1 MHDTD
6 TFHFQ
11 PTHSVVLTLT
21 TSVTPSQAKEQAT
34 PVQDPAVLEKK
45 MREAEEARLAELRAH
60 GTPVTREAFAKWKE
74 AFEAENAV
82 SEAALGEEQ
91 RMTGKRFFQ
100 IQESRHADVD
110 ETPSGSDEEGWDQP
124 AAPEAEDEEDAIDY
138 DDEDSSDDDALLDQL
153 AADRG
158 R

>member
-1 MHDTD
+1 MHGTD
-6 TFHFQ
+6 TCQLQ
-11 PTHSVVLTLT
+11 PTHSVVLTLPA
-21 TSVTPSQAKEQAT
+21 SIIPSQAKEQAT

-74 AFEAENAV
+74 AFEAEHAV

-124 AAPEAEDEEDAIDY
+124 AAPEADEEEDAIDY
-138 DDEDSSDDDALLDQL
+138 EDEDSSDDDALLDQL